1 MIVPFHTY
9 ILKVASRCN
18 LDCTY
23 CFVYNQDDRRWR
35 EQPKLMSVETMRQT
49 CRRIVEHCRAHDKHD
64 VSLIFHGGEPLL
76 GGVRH
81 LRSMVGAIRAE
92 LSGTGIA
99 ASIGM
104 QSNGLLFDE
113 EVGRFCL
120 EHGIRIGISID
131 GPPEINDRHRVD
143 LLGRGS
149 SKRLEQRLAL
159 LTRPPYREIFGGF
172 LVVVSLEAD
181 PVEVFDYL
189 AGFDPPG
196 IDFILPYDHWDRRPP
211 GKDSFEST
219 PYADWFRRLFDHW
232 IEGRSATRIREFDSL
247 MRLLMG
253 GESLVES
260 LGAGVVDLV
269 VVETNGDIEA
279 VDSLKATFEGATSLG
294 FDVRTHELD
303 AVASHVGVRSRQLGA
318 ASLCETCRGCPQV
331 EVCGGGYLPN
341 RYSAAR
347 GFDNPSIYCH
357 DLQRIIEHVRE
368 RVMRE
373 LRDVAAR

>member
-1 MIVPFHTY
+1 
-9 ILKVASRCN
+9 
-18 LDCTY
+18 
-23 CFVYNQDDRRWR
+23 
-35 EQPKLMSVETMRQT
+35 
-49 CRRIVEHCRAHDKHD
+49 
-64 VSLIFHGGEPLL
+64 
-76 GGVRH
+76 
-81 LRSMVGAIRAE
+81 MVGATRAE

-99 ASIGM
+99 GSIGM
-104 QSNGLLFDE
+104 QSNGRLFDE

-120 EHGIRIGISID
+120 DHGIRIGITID
-131 GPPEINDRHRVD
+131 VPPAINDRHRD
-143 LLGRGS
+143 HLLGRAS
-149 SKRLEQRLAL
+149 SKRLEQRLGL
-159 LTRPPYREIFGGF
+159 LTRPRYRDSFGGF

-196 IDFILPYDHWDRRPP
+196 IDFILPYGHWDRRPP

-373 LRDVAAR
+373 